1 LTKDKSHPGPV
12 GPSLLPEAFLI
23 LTVNG
28 GAGFPGYKGV
38 AHWVEKLI
46 TYYQL
51 DPVSSFCNIINQIRG
66 GLDKIRFKIKLMRPR
81 SLPKKQLDG
90 NRSKFN
96 ETEV

>member
-1 LTKDKSHPGPV
+1 M
-12 GPSLLPEAFLI
+12 
-23 LTVNG
+23 G
-28 GAGFPGYKGV
+28 GGGFTGHKLVSYCL
-38 AHWVEKLI
+38 EKLKA
-46 TYYQL
+46 YYQL
-51 DPVSSFCNIINQIRG
+51 DPVGSFCNIINQIRG